1 MKENGPAVACL
12 CNPFLTENG
21 GNTYNFPLLSS
32 PLFPPIAV
40 SNSSCFFPA
49 ASLASATPPSSPIVV
64 ASLLLHRGGFLLNF
78 NLLAAIEMPSIAG
91 NRSSPMSI
99 AGSDVSSP
107 QKRRLRSN
115 SALLDDLVSSIP
127 SNPCSPLKNKS
138 PRRCMADSPNR
149 SQANVSFLDR
159 VFILCHSVNPNSIFL
174 SKHHL
179 QGNETVA
186 SNNVTKMTKSPKK
199 KLLDSFLDKPIWNPT
214 DLEQLS
220 AVKEALHVSTSPSM
234 IVCREDEQKRIA
246 EFCKQCLE
254 QEKAGSLYI
263 CGCPGTGK
271 SLSMENVKGSLAVW
285 AKETGGQLPEIL
297 TISCPSLSST
307 SEIFN
312 KVKIYYDNDVDKHRI
327 ICSQYNAQKLVP
339 LADTWKESTTKETQW
354 SFYTLKAASAIV
366 FQKAAVTWHE
376 NDLEPQ
382 RLIIVK
388 LLTRVVSRLV
398 IADELDYL
406 ITKDRVVLHDLFMLT
421 TLPFSKVILIGM
433 MCHIVFELNSFCICY
448 KFLILHVSLTG
459 IANAIDLADRFL
471 PKLQSLNCEC
481 KPMVVSF
488 RAYSME
494 QIIIILKQR
503 LMALPY
509 AVFQPQALELNARQF
524 DVLLGYKAHT
534 VLIWQ
539 KVAAASGD
547 MRKALGICRGAIEM
561 LETELRES
569 ACTSNLSAMVR
580 VDHMAIALSR
590 AYKSPIV
597 DTIQSLP
604 QHQQIILCSAV
615 KLFRRGK
622 KDTTIGE
629 LNKSYIDVCKST
641 LIPPVGIM
649 ELSCMCRVLGDQG
662 ILKLGQ
668 SRDDKLRRVTLQ

>member
-1 MKENGPAVACL
+1 
-12 CNPFLTENG
+12 
-21 GNTYNFPLLSS
+21 
-32 PLFPPIAV
+32 
-40 SNSSCFFPA
+40 
-49 ASLASATPPSSPIVV
+49 
-64 ASLLLHRGGFLLNF
+64 
-78 NLLAAIEMPSIAG
+78 MPSIAG

-159 VFILCHSVNPNSIFL
+159 V
-174 SKHHL
+174 
-179 QGNETVA
+179 
-186 SNNVTKMTKSPKK
+186 NNVTKMTKSPKK

-312 KVKIYYDNDVDKHRI
+312 KILGK
-327 ICSQYNAQKLVP
+327 SQPQKKLNGRSTP
-339 LADTWKESTTKETQW
+339 LKQLQQLYSKKQQ
-354 SFYTLKAASAIV
+354 SPGMKMM
-366 FQKAAVTWHE
+366 
-376 NDLEPQ
+376 
-382 RLIIVK
+382 
-388 LLTRVVSRLV
+388 LV

-421 TLPFSKVILIGM
+421 TLPFSKVILIG
-433 MCHIVFELNSFCICY
+433 
-448 KFLILHVSLTG
+448 

-471 PKLQSLNCEC
+471 PKLQSLNC

-509 AVFQPQALELNARQF
+509 AVFQPQALELNAR
-524 DVLLGYKAHT
+524 
-534 VLIWQ
+534 

-668 SRDDKLRRVTLQ
+668 SRDDKLRRVTLQVDEADILFALQGIRFFRNCLQ

>member
-1 MKENGPAVACL
+1 
-12 CNPFLTENG
+12 
-21 GNTYNFPLLSS
+21 
-32 PLFPPIAV
+32 
-40 SNSSCFFPA
+40 
-49 ASLASATPPSSPIVV
+49 
-64 ASLLLHRGGFLLNF
+64 
-78 NLLAAIEMPSIAG
+78 MPSIAG
-91 NRSSPMSI
+91 ARSSPMSI
-99 AGSDVSSP
+99 VGGDVSSP

-115 SALLDDLVSSIP
+115 SDLIDDSVSNTP
-127 SNPCSPLKNKS
+127 SKTCSPLKSKS
-138 PRRCMADSPNR
+138 PRRFVNDSPNR
-149 SQANVSFLDR
+149 SRANV
-159 VFILCHSVNPNSIFL
+159 
-174 SKHHL
+174 
-179 QGNETVA
+179 ETKVK
-186 SNNVTKMTKSPKK
+186 NSPKK

-214 DLEQLS
+214 DSEQLS
-220 AVKEALHVSTSPSM
+220 AVKEALHVSTAPSM
-234 IVCREDEQKRIA
+234 IVCREDEQKRIV
-246 EFCKQCLE
+246 EFCRQSLE

-271 SLSMENVKGSLAVW
+271 SLSMENVKGCLAVW
-285 AKETGGQLPEIL
+285 AKETGGQLPDNLAINC
-297 TISCPSLSST
+297 TSLSNT

-312 KVKIYYDNDVDKHRI
+312 KILEKGKPNKKVNG
-327 ICSQYNAQKLVP
+327 CSTPLRQLQQLYSQKQRSP
-339 LADTWKESTTKETQW
+339 DTKMIDQILYLDAFHLL
-354 SFYTLKAASAIV
+354 SFK
-366 FQKAAVTWHE
+366 
-376 NDLEPQ
+376 
-382 RLIIVK
+382 
-388 LLTRVVSRLV
+388 TRVVSRLV

-421 TLPFSKVILIGM
+421 TLPFSKVILIG
-433 MCHIVFELNSFCICY
+433 
-448 KFLILHVSLTG
+448 

-471 PKLQSLNCEC
+471 PKLQSLNC

-509 AVFQPQALELNARQF
+509 TVFQPQALELCAR
-524 DVLLGYKAHT
+524 
-534 VLIWQ
+534 

-569 ACTSNLSAMVR
+569 TCTSTLTSMVR

-604 QHQQIILCSAV
+604 QHQQIVLCSAV

-629 LNKSYIDVCKST
+629 LNKFYIDICKST

-668 SRDDKLRRVTLQ
+668 SRDDKLRRVTLQVDEADISFALQGIRFFRNCLQ